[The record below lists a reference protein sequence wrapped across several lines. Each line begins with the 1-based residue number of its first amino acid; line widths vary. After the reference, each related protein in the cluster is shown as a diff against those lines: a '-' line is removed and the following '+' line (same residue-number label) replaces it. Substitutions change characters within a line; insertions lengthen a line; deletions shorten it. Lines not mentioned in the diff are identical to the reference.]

1 MVDRYSKRNSNIET
15 LRIVAMWLI
24 VAHHYIVHNVDF
36 AGMDNNFWDWLILDV
51 YFRNIGRI
59 AVGLFLIVSIW
70 YLCAKN
76 QSLFDSCRR
85 IWLLERE
92 LLAYGIVIFILSVLV
107 SQDNLTLQSIANAFL
122 PLYTGNW
129 WFASCYALLLLL
141 IPFIFTG
148 LQALSKKQHL
158 QLVFISII
166 LFGLIRFIPHSAL
179 SGSVGMSLFVDFV
192 LISIVVTYMRWHVGS
207 ETIKEKKV
215 FFLFFGIGAFASMPV
230 LSYLSLLNI
239 RFVSSLASS
248 FMNAFYTSPGFVL
261 SLAVEFAFFVVAVTA
276 PKRNCFFVNFVAAT
290 TFGVYLISDQIFVRN
305 YLWQRIFSYSEFELL
320 NSPLLSA
327 IGAISIVFIVC
338 SILDQIRIILF
349 RLTIDR
355 HPGRLFERIYSKI
368 IVRQSV

>member
-1 MVDRYSKRNSNIET
+1 MVDRYSKRNSNIEA

-70 YLCAKN
+70 YLCAKH

-92 LLAYGIVIFILSVLV
+92 LLAYGIVIFILSLSV
-107 SQDNLTLQSIANAFL
+107 SRDNLTFQNIANAFL

-148 LQALSKKQHL
+148 LQALSKKQHF
-158 QLVFISII
+158 QLVFISIV
-166 LFGLIRFIPHSAL
+166 LFGLVRFIPYSAL
-179 SGSVGMSLFVDFV
+179 ISSVGMSLFVDFV

-207 ETIKEKKV
+207 ETIKKKKK
-215 FFLFFGIGAFASMPV
+215 FFLFLGTGAFVSMPV

-261 SLAVEFAFFVVAVTA
+261 SLAVEFAFFVLTVTA
-276 PKRNCFFVNFVAAT
+276 RERNCLFVNFVAAT
-290 TFGVYLISDQIFVRN
+290 TFGIYLISDQIFVRN
-305 YLWQRIFSYSEFELL
+305 YLWQRIFSHSEFELL
-320 NSPLLSA
+320 NSSLLSA
-327 IGAISIVFIVC
+327 IVAVCIVFVGC
-338 SILDQIRIILF
+338 SILDQIRILLF
-349 RLTIDR
+349 KLTIDR
-355 HPGRLFERIYSKI
+355 HSGRLFERIYSKI
-368 IVRQSV
+368 IVQQSI